1 MAPGYLE
8 KRRSASFF
16 RNDASAWGA
25 FVDVIRSW
33 LYSITIKDLL
43 TMYFIIVKR
52 SFFMPS
58 GLIFPENDSETIRSN
73 TVVTYPD
80 TGYDLLRFG
89 PFGALLERYEKQS
102 YALPWQ
108 IKSTLIILVFLPVRA
123 RSAAFC
129 RTLRRAL
136 CRHILSK
143 IIGRNGK
150 SWQNEAN
157 RGRQK

>member
-73 TVVTYPD
+73 TVVTSSD
-80 TGYDLLRFG
+80 TGYDLLRIA

-102 YALPWQ
+102 YALPWHTKRMD
-108 IKSTLIILVFLPVRA
+108 IFFIAPPELPRN
-123 RSAAFC
+123 
-129 RTLRRAL
+129 AL
-136 CRHILSK
+136 F
-143 IIGRNGK
+143 
-150 SWQNEAN
+150 
-157 RGRQK
+157 